1 MSHCDTGAN
10 ERPAQAKGGNLLLNP
25 VTVVGVLGLWSFIA
39 GGTVRGA
46 GHGHTSTPTPNTCHT
61 RTGFRERI

>member
-1 MSHCDTGAN
+1 MILEPMKDQH
-10 ERPAQAKGGNLLLNP
+10 RPKGRGNLLLNP